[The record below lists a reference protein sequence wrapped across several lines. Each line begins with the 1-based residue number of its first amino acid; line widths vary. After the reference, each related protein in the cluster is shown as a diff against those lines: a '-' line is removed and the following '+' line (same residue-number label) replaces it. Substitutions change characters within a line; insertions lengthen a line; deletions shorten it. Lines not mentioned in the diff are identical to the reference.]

1 MSHHY
6 VNRCTFTVDDCSA
19 QYKLIPPYSH
29 RVWDG
34 ATHYVSGRVLLQSLR
49 LRTCDGSDNRI
60 HKGSTEPNPIRVTM
74 VVLLFFLFF
83 FTYAMHSRVLRSD
96 PNSYST
102 GTRHP
107 NTPVSY
113 QHCELIATALQ
124 FASRP
129 HATYM
134 QQNDD
139 SVVIN
144 DTCHMQARQL
154 NTKYRYERIAVWRA
168 CERCAK
174 GAHKKAKQL
183 QYEFWQAHGHCQVAA
198 EQ

>member
-74 VVLLFFLFF
+74 VVLLFFCFSLLMPCIRAFCV
-83 FTYAMHSRVLRSD
+83 AI
-96 PNSYST
+96 
-102 GTRHP
+102 
-107 NTPVSY
+107 
-113 QHCELIATALQ
+113 LIVTALAHDIRIRLCHIST
-124 FASRP
+124 ASLSPQLCNSP
-129 HATYM
+129 HDHT
-134 QQNDD
+134 QH
-139 SVVIN
+139 
-144 DTCHMQARQL
+144 TCSKTM
-154 NTKYRYERIAVWRA
+154 TP
-168 CERCAK
+168 
-174 GAHKKAKQL
+174 
-183 QYEFWQAHGHCQVAA
+183 
-198 EQ
+198 